1 MCSHIY
7 DRKVRDSTKGFFIL
21 TLGHLQV
28 VKHMYWSGSRVTKI
42 IVLCQKDS
50 ITEPKLLEDK
60 GDIQAA
66 SLLPQAL

>member
-1 MCSHIY
+1 MCSDMY

-28 VKHMYWSGSRVTKI
+28 DKHRYWTGSRVTKI
-42 IVLCQKDS
+42 ILLCQKDS
-50 ITEPKLLEDK
+50 IAEPKLLEDK

-66 SLLPQAL
+66 SLLPQEL